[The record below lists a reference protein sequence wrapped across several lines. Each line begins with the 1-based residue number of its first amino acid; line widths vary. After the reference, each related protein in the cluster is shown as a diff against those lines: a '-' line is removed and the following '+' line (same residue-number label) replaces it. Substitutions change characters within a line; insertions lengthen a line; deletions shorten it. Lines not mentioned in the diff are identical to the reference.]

1 MVAHDMTT
9 HREVN
14 GGIGRLEVEY
24 DSLVGQLG
32 HKPHGPD
39 WK

>member
-9 HREVN
+9 HREVD

-32 HKPHGPD
+32 RPHGTD